1 MIKHDL
7 ALWGPSRTGHNL
19 IGTGGWH
26 LDQTSL
32 RSIWVCITTIN
43 HRNVQNTGALQSVP
57 VTMTLRQFTAKWKKV
72 DERKLSVSDCH
83 SNNKQWQQVSET
95 RKESSSTQHHHE
107 QSVRVNNSSW
117 KASQWHWKNLQSNY
131 WWWSLTNII
140 KWSCEIS
147 SADQKGTMLRLFWPL
162 FGNPV
167 VAALHHQVGGE
178 AIARSTGSSH
188 SAFLQHVL
196 PLYRHFE
203 HPQ

>member
-7 ALWGPSRTGHNL
+7 ACWGPSRTGHNL

-83 SNNKQWQQVSET
+83 SNNKQWQQKNQVQLSIS
-95 RKESSSTQHHHE
+95 KSQQHW
-107 QSVRVNNSSW
+107 SW
-117 KASQWHWKNLQSNY
+117 KASQWHWKKLQSNY
-131 WWWSLTNII
+131 WWWSLTNISNEVA
-140 KWSCEIS
+140 K
-147 SADQKGTMLRLFWPL
+147 DQVLTKKAPCCDF
-162 FGNPV
+162 FG
-167 VAALHHQVGGE
+167 LCLGIQ
-178 AIARSTGSSH
+178 
-188 SAFLQHVL
+188 
-196 PLYRHFE
+196 
-203 HPQ
+203 